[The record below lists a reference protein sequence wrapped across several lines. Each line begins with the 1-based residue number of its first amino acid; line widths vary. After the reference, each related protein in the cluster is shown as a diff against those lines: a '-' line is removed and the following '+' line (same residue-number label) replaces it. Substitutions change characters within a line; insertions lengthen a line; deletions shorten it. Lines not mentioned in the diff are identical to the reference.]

1 MIGGILLFPAPALSM
16 VMVMVMATAI
26 AASPRVIM
34 HLVPKNLST
43 FSA

>member
-16 VMVMVMATAI
+16 AMAI
-26 AASPRVIM
+26 AARPRVIM
-34 HLVPKNLST
+34 HLVLKNLSA